1 MSIAAVIFIQMSEIW
16 RTNIEFTSSSCFACR
31 LSLQMV
37 IFVCISTM
45 FYGRFCSDF
54 AIIIIEKFLMLFYS
68 CIFKLS
74 MQKWSKFR
82 MAVNCKISLFCS
94 FAICVFLTKS
104 WLVVLVSFLNLI
116 GCMKK
121 CAIRAE
127 IALLL
132 TNQIAGNAIDF
143 KMNIIKW

>member
-16 RTNIEFTSSSCFACR
+16 RTNIEFTSTSCFACR

-74 MQKWSKFR
+74 MQKWSKVHNSR
-82 MAVNCKISLFCS
+82 IAVNCKISLFCS

-121 CAIRAE
+121 CAIRIRAE
-127 IALLL
+127 IALLRVRFVL
-132 TNQIAGNAIDF
+132 
-143 KMNIIKW
+143 KSHSS

>member
-1 MSIAAVIFIQMSEIW
+1 MSIAAVIFIQMLEMW

-45 FYGRFCSDF
+45 LYGRFCSDF
-54 AIIIIEKFLMLFYS
+54 AIIYYYWKIPYVFYS

-74 MQKWSKFR
+74 MQKWSKFTI
-82 MAVNCKISLFCS
+82 AVNCKISLFCS
-94 FAICVFLTKS
+94 FAICLFLTN
-104 WLVVLVSFLNLI
+104 LSFFI

-121 CAIRAE
+121 CVIRAE
-127 IALLL
+127 IALLRVRFVL
-132 TNQIAGNAIDF
+132 KSHTC
-143 KMNIIKW
+143 